1 MRTKILAG
9 ATAVLLVGAGFV
21 AWQVT
26 HRGAPS
32 FRRGGEFAGGAPGPI
47 STTTTV
53 STAPAAVETTTSSMP
68 PTTATTV
75 PASGTTPRRTTTTR
89 AATATTTRPQVT
101 STAPA
106 TTPSTAAS
114 PAPTTA
120 PAGPQLPALGNYVY
134 AVDGQESASIMGA
147 RRLPNRMTTVVHG
160 ASGLA
165 ADQVV
170 FDLRYSN
177 EHEEREIVGYRGD
190 GVYFDYEAGSISFG
204 PRTESSEADYEPPML
219 QIPSPLQAG
228 VTRSGT
234 SKAKGSGG
242 SVVRDETWKVTVV
255 GQENVTVAGA
265 AVAAWKVQVDRTF
278 QGGSESGTKNRTY
291 WYDPARLMWVKFT
304 EVFHGERRQSGFSFT
319 YDMNATATLES
330 FTPA

>member
-1 MRTKILAG
+1 VALQLKLRSKILAG
-9 ATAVLLVGAGFV
+9 ATAVVLLGAGFV

-32 FRRGGEFAGGAPGPI
+32 FRRGGVFATGAPGAV

-53 STAPAAVETTTSSMP
+53 STAPAAVESTTSSAP
-68 PTTATTV
+68 PTTAATSPPT
-75 PASGTTPRRTTTTR
+75 SGTAPRRTTTTR
-89 AATATTTRPQVT
+89 AAVATTQAT
-101 STAPA
+101 SPA
-106 TTPSTAAS
+106 ATPTTAAGA
-114 PAPTTA
+114 APTTA
-120 PAGPQLPALGNYVY
+120 PAGPRLPATGTYAY
-134 AVDGQESASIMGA
+134 AVDGQESASVMGS
-147 RRLPNRMTTVVHG
+147 RRLPAQMTTVVH
-160 ASGLA
+160 SSPDLA

-170 FDLRYSN
+170 FDLRYSD

-190 GVYFDYEAGSISFG
+190 GVYFDYEAGSITFG
-204 PRTESSEADYEPPML
+204 PRTESSESDYEPPML

-234 SKAKGSGG
+234 SKAST
-242 SVVRDETWKVTVV
+242 RTETWKVTVQ

-265 AVAAWKVQVDRTF
+265 SVATWKVQVDRTF
-278 QGGSESGTKNRTY
+278 QGSSESGTKNRTY

-304 EVFHGERRQSGFSFT
+304 EVFHGERRQGTFSFT

-330 FTPA
+330 FTAA

>member
-1 MRTKILAG
+1 VALQLRLRTKILAG
-9 ATAVLLVGAGFV
+9 ATAVVLLGAGFV

-32 FRRGGEFAGGAPGPI
+32 FRRGGMFATGAPGGLA
-47 STTTTV
+47 TTTTAA
-53 STAPAAVETTTSSMP
+53 TAPAAVESTTSSAP
-68 PTTATTV
+68 PTTATTSP
-75 PASGTTPRRTTTTR
+75 PATGTAPRVTTTTR
-89 AATATTTRPQVT
+89 AAATTTAPRQAAGPATTTPPSTATTP
-101 STAPA
+101 
-106 TTPSTAAS
+106 TTPPAS
-114 PAPTTA
+114 PK
-120 PAGPQLPALGNYVY
+120 LPAPGNYVY
-134 AVDGQESASIMGA
+134 AVDGQESASVMGA
-147 RRLPNRMTTVVHG
+147 RRLPSRMTTVVHG

-170 FDLRYSN
+170 FDLRYSD

-234 SKAKGSGG
+234 SKASSG
-242 SVVRDETWKVTVV
+242 RTENWKVTVM

-265 AVAAWKVQVDRTF
+265 AVATWKVQVDRTF

-304 EVFHGERRQSGFSFT
+304 EVFHGERRQGTFSFT

-330 FTPA
+330 FTAA